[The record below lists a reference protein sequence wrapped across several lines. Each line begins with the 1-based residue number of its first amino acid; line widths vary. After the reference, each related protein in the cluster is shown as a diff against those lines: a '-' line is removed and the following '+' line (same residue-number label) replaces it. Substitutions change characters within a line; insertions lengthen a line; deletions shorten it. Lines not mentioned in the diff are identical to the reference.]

1 MKQKNYFE
9 IGKKKDLKL
18 KKKISNRKKICNN
31 VLTEIKINQTKC

>member
-9 IGKKKDLKL
+9 IEKKRFETE
-18 KKKISNRKKICNN
+18 KKISNQKKICNN